1 MGERMRA
8 RSKCWLVVAL
18 SIAAAPAWADEAEI
32 IAAVGKQLDA
42 YRFCLKLQ
50 AHDLAKSDGTEDAIV
65 AKAIMACHAEQKD
78 LWVHLQMPPLKASPE
93 AATEAV
99 KQLNGAMW
107 PGMINAIQ
115 AARGGS

>member
-1 MGERMRA
+1 MAERMMA

-18 SIAAAPAWADEAEI
+18 SIAATPAWAQGESAI
-32 IAAVGKQLDA
+32 QAAVGQQLDA
-42 YRFCLKLQ
+42 YTLCLKLQ

-115 AARGGS
+115 DARGG

>member
-1 MGERMRA
+1 MGEQMIVGLKR
-8 RSKCWLVVAL
+8 WLAVAL

-32 IAAVGKQLDA
+32 TAAVGKQLDA
-42 YRFCLKLQ
+42 YTLCLKLQ

-65 AKAIMACHAEQKD
+65 AKAITACHAEQKD

-93 AATEAV
+93 AASEAV

-115 AARGGS
+115 AARAG